1 MALLLEIGSGRADRL
16 ARELGRDRGE
26 CGRELALLQHRGLV
40 SREAG
45 GIHRLTEAGSAL
57 LATLF

>member
-1 MALLLEIGSGRADRL
+1 MGAARAEGL

-26 CGRELALLQHRGLV
+26 CGHELALLQHRGMV
-40 SREAG
+40 ARDAHG
-45 GIHRLTEAGSAL
+45 AHVLTETGSAL